1 MHNVEVRVNDSET
14 VCNDKMGNGDCA
26 CIEEMNI
33 SISSDLNIYKV
44 EKIECYSVM

>member
-1 MHNVEVRVNDSET
+1 MHNVEVRVSDSET

-33 SISSDLNIYKV
+33 SISSDLSIYKV